1 VVEHSEHLWARRLR
15 WRLRGASWMWPAYA
29 VLTILDALILH
40 ALPPVS
46 GGVDFIPGLIL
57 SSFCNLFLMGA
68 VAPWLGKRLA
78 KREHATERSGVPFEV
93 RVEVLKDR
101 TAAVLLGTATL
112 GLIVAGLAAR
122 PLIVSETRETERN
135 AELVRDHVLTEA
147 PAEVQRNLD
156 TANTIKL
163 EDGYF
168 RTCVNYDDRTRAY
181 CLFVD
186 VDAEPPVVRK
196 DPSTLP
202 NQEFRA
208 R

>member
-1 VVEHSEHLWARRLR
+1 VVEHSERLWARRLR
-15 WRLRGASWMWPAYA
+15 WRLRGAWMWPAYA
-29 VLTILDALILH
+29 VLTLLDAVILH
-40 ALPPVS
+40 ELPPVS
-46 GGVDFIPGLIL
+46 GGVDFIPALIV
-57 SSFCNLFLMGA
+57 SSFCNLFLMGV
-68 VAPWLGKRLA
+68 VAPWLGRRLA
-78 KREHATERSGVPFEV
+78 KREPAGAGNGVPLAV
-93 RVEVLKDR
+93 RTEVLKDR
-101 TAAVLLGTATL
+101 TAAVLLGLATL
-112 GLIVAGLAAR
+112 GLIAAGLAAQ
-122 PLIVSETRETERN
+122 PLIVAETKETERN
-135 AELVRDHVLTEA
+135 AELVRDHVLREA

-186 VDAEPPVVRK
+186 VDAEPPLVTE

>member
-1 VVEHSEHLWARRLR
+1 MVEHSERLWARRLR
-15 WRLRGASWMWPAYA
+15 WRLRGAWMWPAYA
-29 VLTILDALILH
+29 VLTLLDAWIMH
-40 ALPPVS
+40 ELPPVS
-46 GGVDFIPGLIL
+46 GGVDFIPALIV
-57 SSFCNLFLMGA
+57 SSFSNLFLMGV
-68 VAPWLGKRLA
+68 VAPWLGRRLA
-78 KREHATERSGVPFEV
+78 QREPAGTGNGVPPAV
-93 RVEVLKDR
+93 RAEVLKDR
-101 TAAVLLGTATL
+101 TAAVLLGLATL
-112 GLIVAGLAAR
+112 GLVAAGLAAQ
-122 PLIVSETRETERN
+122 PLIVAETKETERN

-186 VDAEPPVVRK
+186 VDAEPPLVTK

>member
-1 VVEHSEHLWARRLR
+1 MEHSEHLWARRLV
-15 WRLRGASWMWPAYA
+15 WRLRGAWMWPAYA
-29 VLTILDALILH
+29 VLTVLDALILH

-46 GGVDFIPGLIL
+46 GGVNFIPGLIL

-78 KREHATERSGVPFEV
+78 KREDGSGVPFAVRAEV
-93 RVEVLKDR
+93 FKDR
-101 TAAVLLGTATL
+101 TAAVLLVTATL
-112 GLIVAGLAAR
+112 GLVVAGLAAR

-135 AELVRDHVLTEA
+135 AELVRDHVLAEA
-147 PAEVQRNLD
+147 PSEVQRNLE
-156 TANTIKL
+156 TANTVKL

-168 RTCVNYDDRTRAY
+168 RTCVNYDERDRAY

-186 VDAEPPVVRK
+186 VDAEPPIVRK

-202 NQEFRA
+202 NQEFKPR
-208 R
+208 

>member
-1 VVEHSEHLWARRLR
+1 
-15 WRLRGASWMWPAYA
+15 MWPAYA
-29 VLTILDALILH
+29 VLTVLDALILH

-78 KREHATERSGVPFEV
+78 QREHVTEGNGVPFAV
-93 RVEVLKDR
+93 RAEVLKDR
-101 TAAVLLGTATL
+101 TAAVLLVAATL
-112 GLIVAGLAAR
+112 GLVVAGLAAR

-135 AELVRDHVLTEA
+135 AELVRDHILAEA
-147 PAEVQRNLD
+147 PAEVQRNLE
-156 TANTIKL
+156 TANTVKL

-168 RTCVNYDDRTRAY
+168 RTCVNYDERDRAY

-186 VDAEPPVVRK
+186 VDAEPPIVRK

-202 NQEFRA
+202 NQEFKPR
-208 R
+208 